1 MECTDLL
8 SVIFLNYKIMNIA
21 LDFNKGD
28 HVVAK
33 LLGDWVEGYIVGFKY
48 TDHCY
53 LEKPSILYAILIAE
67 HYEDNKESID
77 NNESPFHFYLHW
89 KTTEEIILIN

>member
-8 SVIFLNYKIMNIA
+8 SVIFLNYKIMNI
-21 LDFNKGD
+21 
-28 HVVAK
+28 
-33 LLGDWVEGYIVGFKY
+33 VGFKY
-48 TDHCY
+48 TDHFY
-53 LEKPSILYAILIAE
+53 LEKPSILYAILIDE

-89 KTTEEIILIN
+89 KTAEDIILIN